1 MGGTRTNTAYT
12 LLRDAVTCRSLVD
25 SPGSHTEAPRRIADG
40 DEQIDLVC
48 LLIISSLIAYLAEVL
63 LLHAVFDLQQVLANV
78 KGNLIRVITKE
89 QTYSFRAQF
98 EEPLQ
103 CIRDLLT
110 ELRRRSSLLR
120 LLLLHG
126 PSRQVV
132 RPFL

>member
-25 SPGSHTEAPRRIADG
+25 SRGSHTDGPRRIADG

-78 KGNLIRVITKE
+78 KGNLLCVH
-89 QTYSFRAQF
+89 
-98 EEPLQ
+98 
-103 CIRDLLT
+103 
-110 ELRRRSSLLR
+110 SLKN
-120 LLLLHG
+120 
-126 PSRQVV
+126 
-132 RPFL
+132 PFSVSATC

>member
-1 MGGTRTNTAYT
+1 MGGTRTNTAHT
-12 LLRDAVTCRSLVD
+12 LLRDAIACRSLVD
-25 SPGSHTEAPRRIADG
+25 SRGSHADGPRRIADG
-40 DEQIDLVC
+40 DEQIDLVS
-48 LLIISSLIAYLAEVL
+48 LLIISSIIAYLAEVL

-78 KGNLIRVITKE
+78 KRNLLHVITKE
-89 QTYSFRAQF
+89 RIYSFRAQF

-103 CIRDLLT
+103 CIRNLLA
-110 ELRRRSSLLR
+110 ELRRLSPLLR